1 MLAIKLCTI
10 AILVIV
16 FLEDLRLR
24 AVHWALFP
32 LLLAALLLPHFLHG
46 SAVDGAASLAFNL
59 GFLLVQG
66 GAALALVMLRRG
78 AWTNPF
84 HSLIGLGDVLFLAIV
99 AAGLST
105 ELFLPFYLSGL
116 VLCLLGYGLLI
127 WLKPTTQRTVPT
139 AGFLALYLACW
150 VALEQLG
157 VLPALHTGSFAHDLL
172 AHG

>member
-24 AVHWALFP
+24 AVQWALFP
-32 LLLAALLLPHFLHG
+32 LLLAALLLPHFLQG
-46 SAVDGAASLAFNL
+46 SAVDGVASLAFNL

-78 AWTNPF
+78 EWSNPF
-84 HSLIGLGDVLFLAIV
+84 HSLIGSGDVLFLAIV

-105 ELFLPFYLSGL
+105 ERFLPFYLSGL

-157 VLPALHTGSFAHDLL
+157 VLPALHTGTFAHDLL

>member
-10 AILVIV
+10 VILVIV
-16 FLEDLRLR
+16 FVEDLRLR

-32 LLLAALLLPHFLHG
+32 LLLVALVIPQIFHG
-46 SAVDGAASLAFNL
+46 SAVNGAASLAFNL
-59 GFLLVQG
+59 GFLVVQG

-78 AWTNPF
+78 EWTNPF
-84 HSLIGLGDVLFLAIV
+84 HSLIGSGDVLFLAIA

-105 ELFLPFYLSGL
+105 EHFLPFYLSGL